1 MKSRIKKNDSEEFDE
16 LVLEFMNTKDDEIL
30 PSLMEAGMKV
40 AKSVRHYYMDLRLD
54 EQFDR
59 EMVLEFFYRYLGD
72 RDEVSPTR
80 TIRNIAY
87 AKIQEYIKEAET
99 PHLESY
105 DAYVYSINAVSRL
118 IMQESLEEVLS
129 GLPMRI
135 QSSILYLIYFPEK
148 TSYLKYIHNNSL
160 IDYFIILQ
168 GIEKLQDMV
177 NNIQNEEVASFHFKL
192 PETQIAR
199 LLLISSLY
207 KVSPAILV
215 LLMQEKNLSSLLQ
228 FCSLFGGQSV
238 SIPTVMELR
247 QTIQQASELSTRLEE
262 DKITIGDQEALA
274 YLASDLDKVE
284 EFNDELPLNPVLS
297 AFFEKILQITLKNY
311 DSYQKRLIESVD
323 LENPNDIVKVYDVMN
338 RELRTQIQLLTQ
350 ISGSIEQREDILK
363 IIDILTKNDSEGDF
377 VPSPFDSE

>member
-1 MKSRIKKNDSEEFDE
+1 MKSRIKKNESEEFDE
-16 LVLEFMNTKDDEIL
+16 LVLEFIETKDEDIL
-30 PSLMEAGMKV
+30 PNLMESGMKV
-40 AKSVRHYYMDLRLD
+40 VKSVRHYYMDLRLD

-59 EMVLEFFYRYLGD
+59 EMVLEFFCHYLGD

-87 AKIQEYIKEAET
+87 SKIQEYIKEAET

-105 DAYVYSINAVSRL
+105 DAYVYSVNVVSRL
-118 IMQESLEEVLS
+118 IMQESLEEVLN

-148 TSYLKYIHNNSL
+148 TSYLKYIHNSL
-160 IDYFIILQ
+160 IDYFIVLQ

-207 KVSPAILV
+207 KISPAILV
-215 LLMQEKNLSSLLQ
+215 LLMQEKNLNSLLQ

-238 SIPTVMELR
+238 SVPTITELR
-247 QTIQQASELSTRLEE
+247 QTIQQASELSIRLEE
-262 DKITIGDQEALA
+262 DRITIGDQEALA

-284 EFNDELPLNPVLS
+284 DFNDELPLNPVLS

-323 LENPNDIVKVYDVMN
+323 LENPNDIVKIYDVMN
-338 RELRTQIQLLTQ
+338 RELKTQIQLLTQ

-363 IIDILTKNDSEGDF
+363 IIDILTKNDSEADLL
-377 VPSPFDSE
+377 PSPFDSE